1 MPQQA
6 YCLQKESST
15 ALEEVQKSSGQTW
28 DLRTLHPSQTPS
40 LRPAVPEQITPHLHH
55 VPLFCHL
62 QLKHP
67 DKLIPKLQGFHKLT
81 HLVGSIRDL
90 EDPRDWGRSREAL
103 DLLSVSQPGSPHS
116 GGSRKGKPWVEPG
129 SWLLRLR
136 TKERQGAQKPQP
148 GLVRAVA
155 RNDRATKSRRQAR
168 RVPSTFCQSCWC
180 SNCVRACTH
189 MPCRLAPV
197 PAQG

>member
-28 DLRTLHPSQTPS
+28 DLRTPHPSQTPS
-40 LRPAVPEQITPHLHH
+40 LRPAVPVQITPHHLHH

-81 HLVGSIRDL
+81 HLVGSIRNL

-103 DLLSVSQPGSPHS
+103 DLLSFPARLASEWGQQKREAMGRAWILASQT
-116 GGSRKGKPWVEPG
+116 EDQ
-129 SWLLRLR
+129 R
-136 TKERQGAQKPQP
+136 TKGGTEASARLGQGCGQK
-148 GLVRAVA
+148 
-155 RNDRATKSRRQAR
+155 
-168 RVPSTFCQSCWC
+168 
-180 SNCVRACTH
+180 
-189 MPCRLAPV
+189 
-197 PAQG
+197 